1 MWECD
6 FAKEPMDY
14 KLFWLRFIKKIWI
27 VVAATLLGSAIVG
40 IPYYLVN
47 VTFGEDAK
55 YKIVSEY
62 YLDYAEDSS
71 GQTYDYFNYY
81 TWSEIVNSDQFL
93 AMLREELPE
102 DVVLED
108 NLLREYTDATVES
121 DTRYLSTTVLT
132 ESEDKTKILATAM
145 ENTILRFADS
155 QKELNSAKVITSPE
169 ETTITY
175 PDVRCMRAW
184 ILGMVL
190 GFFVG
195 LLYVGITLVCDSSV
209 YLPNTLERR
218 YGIKALGC
226 LSFTESKNNIC
237 YELKN
242 AKKVVLVGADNK
254 SAEAIDYIE
263 KLLEKD
269 CEVLKIKD
277 DVLAENFNFEPL
289 RNSDKVIL
297 LVEAGKNNGKRLER
311 IIEQIKR
318 QDIKISGGFLY
329 QEDKMLIHHY
339 YK

>member
-1 MWECD
+1 M
-6 FAKEPMDY
+6 
-14 KLFWLRFIKKIWI
+14 
-27 VVAATLLGSAIVG
+27 
-40 IPYYLVN
+40 
-47 VTFGEDAK
+47 
-55 YKIVSEY
+55 
-62 YLDYAEDSS
+62 
-71 GQTYDYFNYY
+71 
-81 TWSEIVNSDQFL
+81 
-93 AMLREELPE
+93 
-102 DVVLED
+102 
-108 NLLREYTDATVES
+108 
-121 DTRYLSTTVLT
+121 
-132 ESEDKTKILATAM
+132 
-145 ENTILRFADS
+145 
-155 QKELNSAKVITSPE
+155 
-169 ETTITY
+169 
-175 PDVRCMRAW
+175 
-184 ILGMVL
+184 
-190 GFFVG
+190 
-195 LLYVGITLVCDSSV
+195 
-209 YLPNTLERR
+209 
-218 YGIKALGC
+218 GC